1 MSERG
6 ISMLL
11 PMTERVPSVAN
22 KQATISICR
31 EGFSSV

>member
-11 PMTERVPSVAN
+11 PVTERVPSVAN